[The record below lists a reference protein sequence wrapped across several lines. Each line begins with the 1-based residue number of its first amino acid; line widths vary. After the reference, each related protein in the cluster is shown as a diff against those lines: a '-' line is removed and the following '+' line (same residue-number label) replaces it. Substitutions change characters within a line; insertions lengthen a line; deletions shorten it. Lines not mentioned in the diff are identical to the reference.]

1 MVEGGW
7 DPESQGMLGNRGT
20 RNKHGRKILELVL
33 LLKSIYDVGCEANC
47 VEEKRNFCY

>member
-1 MVEGGW
+1 MVEGDW

-20 RNKHGRKILELVL
+20 RKQTCGKILERVL

-47 VEEKRNFCY
+47 VEEKRNFC